1 MSASTR
7 PASAVG
13 AAAFRP
19 RRRSATPGWS
29 PPRAASK
36 GRPSAHRRAGAAAAA
51 RCTCRRRRVLGSRR
65 AGARRPGRCG
75 SGRTRSSGRNT
86 PRLYRAR
93 TASGPARLEADQP
106 AAGGGN
112 PEGAGPSLPCASGTA
127 PAAASAAAPPLDP
140 PAPRSASRGLRV
152 GPCLTDSV
160 EKLIT
165 ISGTVVSPRVTSPA
179 VRNRAI
185 RSVSRRATA
194 LRMLRLPSENGT
206 PAAIGPLSLIR
217 NGTPASGPSAAR
229 ESAGENSR
237 SARPF
242 TAAFASST
250 LRQALAVG
258 ADVLR
263 VDWPDADYIADL
275 AADEQTPTLA
285 LE

>member
-1 MSASTR
+1 
-7 PASAVG
+7 
-13 AAAFRP
+13 
-19 RRRSATPGWS
+19 
-29 PPRAASK
+29 
-36 GRPSAHRRAGAAAAA
+36 
-51 RCTCRRRRVLGSRR
+51 
-65 AGARRPGRCG
+65 
-75 SGRTRSSGRNT
+75 
-86 PRLYRAR
+86 
-93 TASGPARLEADQP
+93 
-106 AAGGGN
+106 
-112 PEGAGPSLPCASGTA
+112 
-127 PAAASAAAPPLDP
+127 
-140 PAPRSASRGLRV
+140 LRV

-179 VRNRAI
+179 ARNRAI

-275 AADEQTPTLA
+275 AADEHTPTLA
-285 LE
+285 LADAVHGDQPALVRCGDRSADRSTGALPAFLARELGAAQALGLVSLPVDGSQLIAERRLPAGRREPLRIPPPPSARWRPRAPGCAGRPSRRRCDRSERGCR